1 MESLKVYIITEGS
14 SQVGFGH
21 ITRMLSI
28 YQAFEERKVNPKF
41 IVNGDDSIL
50 DIIKGTEW
58 AMYNWIDETDR
69 LLREIVNSDLVIVDS
84 YLASLEIYLEIS
96 KTVNKTF
103 YYDDFNRL
111 NYPSGIVINGN
122 IHSVDLDY
130 PKSGNLEYLLGTK
143 YLPLRREFWDI
154 PEKSI
159 KRDVE
164 TIMVTFGGDDVRN
177 LTPAVMEFLTNNY
190 PKCYKKVIVGKGF
203 KNLNDI
209 QKKIDKKTDL
219 IFNAD
224 AKIML
229 ETMLKSDLAISAG
242 GQTLYELARVGVP
255 TIPLLVAEN
264 QMGNVEGFIKTG
276 FFDTNLNW
284 SDSSI
289 LKKIDVSINLLKGYK
304 KRKEIS
310 KIGRSLVDGN
320 GSRNIVR
327 KVFSIMGLKII

>member
-1 MESLKVYIITEGS
+1 
-14 SQVGFGH
+14 
-21 ITRMLSI
+21 MLSI
-28 YQAFEERKVNPKF
+28 YQAFKERGVSPKF
-41 IVNGDDSIL
+41 IVSGDESIL
-50 DIIKGTEW
+50 DIIKETKW
-58 AMYNWIDETDR
+58 AIYNWIDETDR
-69 LLREIVNSDLVIVDS
+69 LLREIAKSDLVIVDS
-84 YLASLEIYLEIS
+84 YLAPLKVYLGIR

-122 IHSVDLDY
+122 IHGIDLDY

-190 PKCYKKVIVGKGF
+190 PKWYKKVIVGKGF
-203 KNLNDI
+203 KNLDDI
-209 QKKIDKKTDL
+209 EKKIDKKTNL

-264 QMGNVEGFIKTG
+264 QTGNVEGFIKTG
-276 FFDTNLNW
+276 FFDRNLNW

-327 KVFSIMGLKII
+327 KIFSIMGLKII

>member
-28 YQAFEERKVNPKF
+28 YQAFEERGVSPKF
-41 IVNGDDSIL
+41 IVSGDESIL
-50 DIIKGTEW
+50 DIIKETKW
-58 AMYNWIDETDR
+58 AIYDWIDETDR
-69 LLREIVNSDLVIVDS
+69 LLREIAKSDLVIVDS
-84 YLASLEIYLEIS
+84 YLAPLKVYLGIR

-111 NYPSGIVINGN
+111 NYHSGIVINGN
-122 IHSVDLDY
+122 IHGIDLDY
-130 PKSGNLEYLLGTK
+130 PKSGDLEYLLGTK

-190 PKCYKKVIVGKGF
+190 PKWYKKVIVGKGF

-209 QKKIDKKTDL
+209 EKKIDKKTDL

-264 QMGNVEGFIKTG
+264 QTGNVEGFIKTG
-276 FFDTNLNW
+276 FFDRNLNW

-310 KIGRSLVDGN
+310 RIGRSLVDGN
-320 GSRNIVR
+320 GSRNIV
-327 KVFSIMGLKII
+327 KKIFSIMGLKII

>member
-1 MESLKVYIITEGS
+1 MENLKVFIITEGS

-28 YQAFEERKVNPKF
+28 YQAFEEKKVSPKF
-41 IVNGDDSIL
+41 IVNGDESII
-50 DIIKGTEW
+50 DIIKGTKW
-58 AMYNWIDETDR
+58 VIYNWIDESDR
-69 LLREIVNSDLVIVDS
+69 LLREIANSDLVIVDS
-84 YLASLEIYLEIS
+84 YLAPLEIYLEIT

-130 PKSGNLEYLLGTK
+130 PKSGKLEYLLGTK
-143 YLPLRREFWDI
+143 YLPLRRDFWDI

-159 KRDVE
+159 KRGVE
-164 TIMVTFGGDDVRN
+164 TIMVTFGGDDFRN
-177 LTPAVMEFLTNNY
+177 MTPDVMEFLTNNY
-190 PKCYKKVIVGKGF
+190 PKWHKKVIVGRGF
-203 KNLNDI
+203 KNLKDI
-209 QKKIDKKTDL
+209 EKKIDKKTDL

-229 ETMLKSDLAISAG
+229 DTMLKSDIAISAG

-255 TIPLLVAEN
+255 TIPILVAEN
-264 QMGNVEGFIKTG
+264 QKGNVEGFTKNG
-276 FFDTNLNW
+276 FFDRHFKW
-284 SDSSI
+284 SDLDI
-289 LKKIDVSINLLKGYK
+289 TEKIGSYIKALEDYETREL
-304 KRKEIS
+304 IS
-310 KIGRSLVDGN
+310 KKGRELIGGN

-327 KVFSIMGLKII
+327 KIFSIMGLKII

>member
-1 MESLKVYIITEGS
+1 M
-14 SQVGFGH
+14 GFGH

-28 YQAFEERKVNPKF
+28 YQAFEERKVRPKF
-41 IVNGDDSIL
+41 IVNGDESIL
-50 DIIKGTEW
+50 DIIKGTQW
-58 AMYNWIDETDR
+58 AIYDWINETDR

-84 YLASLEIYLEIS
+84 YLAPLEVYLEIT

-130 PKSGNLEYLLGTK
+130 PKNANLEYLLGTK

-154 PEKSI
+154 PEKSV

-164 TIMVTFGGDDVRN
+164 TVMVTFGGDDFRN
-177 LTPAVMEFLTNNY
+177 MTPVVMEFLTNNY
-190 PKCYKKVIVGKGF
+190 PKWYKKVIVGRGF

-209 QKKIDKKTDL
+209 EKRIDKKTDL

-229 ETMLKSDLAISAG
+229 DTMLKSDIAISAG

-255 TIPLLVAEN
+255 TVPILVAEN
-264 QMGNVEGFIKTG
+264 QKGNVEGFIKNG
-276 FFDTNLNW
+276 FFDRYFKW
-284 SDSSI
+284 SDHDIAEKIGSY
-289 LKKIDVSINLLKGYK
+289 LKVLEDYET
-304 KRKEIS
+304 RKLIS
-310 KIGRSLVDGN
+310 KKGRELIGGN
-320 GSRNIVR
+320 GSRNIVE
-327 KVFSIMGLKII
+327 KIFSIIKL